1 MNFGRVFA
9 VFKKEMRRFFT
20 DKRMLASLFLPGIII
35 FLFYSFLGNALTSLF
50 DGSSI
55 PKTYSYKVAINEEE
69 EGGKFVPILESYFSS
84 SGQQAP
90 TITYY
95 EASALEEM
103 KDELKGGELD
113 SLLFF
118 GFEDGELSKAEAYY
132 NGESEASETLYSAL
146 PSLIDL
152 AYKTYTFND
161 GIEPN
166 LGGSSFTEVS
176 ILGFILPMITISLLY
191 SSVIAICP
199 ESIAGEKERG
209 TLLSMLATPIRP
221 AELSTGKLLSL
232 SLISIVS
239 GAWNAICTLLSAPSL
254 IGGGISIAPA
264 GYALFFFVILSLLML
279 FVSSAT
285 FISAIS
291 KSTKEANGYLG
302 PLTAVMMI
310 ISIIPSFVDVS
321 GIGYSFVPFLSS
333 CQCLKL
339 ISSGSF
345 DLLYFGLSILTNLV
359 FASAFVFLTSLS
371 FRSERMVR
379 G

>member
-20 DKRMLASLFLPGIII
+20 DKRMLAALFLPGIII

-55 PKTYSYKVAINEEE
+55 PETYSYKVAINEEE

-95 EASALEEM
+95 EASTLEEM

-118 GFEDGELSKAEAYY
+118 GFEDGELSKVEAYY
-132 NGESEASETLYSAL
+132 NGESEASEALYSAL

-191 SSVIAICP
+191 SSVIAVCP
-199 ESIAGEKERG
+199 ESIAGE
-209 TLLSMLATPIRP
+209 
-221 AELSTGKLLSL
+221 
-232 SLISIVS
+232 
-239 GAWNAICTLLSAPSL
+239 
-254 IGGGISIAPA
+254 
-264 GYALFFFVILSLLML
+264 
-279 FVSSAT
+279 
-285 FISAIS
+285 
-291 KSTKEANGYLG
+291 
-302 PLTAVMMI
+302 
-310 ISIIPSFVDVS
+310 
-321 GIGYSFVPFLSS
+321 
-333 CQCLKL
+333 
-339 ISSGSF
+339 
-345 DLLYFGLSILTNLV
+345 
-359 FASAFVFLTSLS
+359 
-371 FRSERMVR
+371 
-379 G
+379 